1 MPLSDLLKLSG
12 IAIVI
17 VGLAFRLRP
26 TLVVVAAALVTGLA
40 SGLPLFGAAGKTGI
54 VDMLG
59 KGFADNRLM
68 TLFIITLPAIG
79 LAERYGLQQQSAVW
93 IRRIHAST
101 AGRLSALYQFF
112 RVVVGAL
119 GLRLAGH
126 ASFVR
131 PLILPMAIGATETDG
146 VKPAEESI
154 EKIKAATAASENYGN
169 FYGQNLAPVQAGIL
183 LVYGVMRGLGYP
195 VGLWDLVKYTVP
207 VVAASLILGFIQF
220 TLLDRGIRKDPKA
233 AK

>member
-12 IAIVI
+12 IAIVVI
-17 VGLAFRLRP
+17 GLAFRLRP
-26 TLVVVAAALVTGLA
+26 TLVVVAAAFVTGLA
-40 SGLPLFGAAGKTGI
+40 SGLPLFSAAGKTGI
-54 VDMLG
+54 IDMLG

-79 LAERYGLQQQSAVW
+79 LAERYGLQQQSAIW
-93 IRRIHAST
+93 IRRIHAAT
-101 AGRLSALYQFF
+101 AGRLSALYQLF

-119 GLRLAGH
+119 GLRLGGH

-131 PLILPMAIGATETDG
+131 PLILPMAIGASETNG
-146 VKPAEESI
+146 GKVSEQSV
-154 EKIKAATAASENYGN
+154 EKIKAAAAASENYGN

-183 LVYGVMRGLGYP
+183 LVYGVMKGLGYD

-220 TLLDRGIRKDPKA
+220 ALLDRGLRGDKA
-233 AK
+233 K